1 MGHSIVSKACFEPF
15 NAIVRN
21 AGKSP
26 EAIRQMIPS
35 NDDAGY
41 DARNDEFVNMFDA
54 GIIDPA
60 KVTLTALEL
69 AASAAGTLLTTECVV
84 GINPEA
90 EEEEKKPQY
99 MM

>member
-1 MGHSIVSKACFEPF
+1 MHAKGC
-15 NAIVRN
+15 
-21 AGKSP
+21 
-26 EAIRQMIPS
+26 
-35 NDDAGY
+35 DGY
-41 DARNDEFVNMFDA
+41 DARNDKFVDMFDA

-90 EEEEKKPQY
+90 KEEEKKSQF